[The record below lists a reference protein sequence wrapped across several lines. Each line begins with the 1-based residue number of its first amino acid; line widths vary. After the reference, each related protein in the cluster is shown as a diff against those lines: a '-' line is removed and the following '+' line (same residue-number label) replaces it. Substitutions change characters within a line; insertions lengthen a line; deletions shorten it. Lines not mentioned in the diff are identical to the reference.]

1 MRPLVLAALLAGGG
15 AAPSHRS
22 LGDGGWHAA
31 HPGFVS
37 PTTKAPAT
45 NAATQS
51 QRPVFDPAKQL
62 RGCAGVDTLNSNFQH
77 NKFQMVV
84 ALKPWRFLA
93 TIEMRFKSVSAREAA
108 GLNLAKTAG
117 ARVLGWLPA
126 ARGRPQSLFFQTTT
140 NAINTGL
147 GGNSFR
153 VEGVGTIDTKAVT
166 FHCEGLGFDCGEGCA
181 KVDCG
186 NGATAAYQARRRR
199 YPRPPAP
206 PPPPHLSRRPVA
218 APQVDSYLGRGFE
231 AHVRVQ
237 NWKPGTHVGLQ
248 WPGRTIK
255 PVAPRA
261 ATVLKTESL
270 GWGSQTIFTLANEPI
285 QGGPK
290 PTWETFNFHTDGMPE
305 GVPILECWAPGKP
318 IVPGHRPP
326 PPPLASPP
334 PPPAPKKA
342 KPPPAPRKR
351 APSPSSSPAFGDGPQ
366 AVPYS
371 GPQGGGGFSSDGG
384 EGGPSPMMI
393 IGAVAAAAGVVLVA
407 FFAFRSC
414 CGGGGGE
421 RTVHGGGFDDD
432 ELQDD
437 GPLQI
442 IVEAFDHEAELEIQP
457 DAFDSFE
464 GLRELVVDAVPQ
476 MFGDTDSIVL
486 DYMGSGGRWQR
497 VKTRTSLATVKASG
511 SIKITVQPP
520 AARNANGRRRGF
532 EMLGADDDDDL

>member
-45 NAATQS
+45 NAAS

-62 RGCAGVDTLNSNFQH
+62 PGCAGVDTLNSNFQH

-199 YPRPPAP
+199 
-206 PPPPHLSRRPVA
+206 RRRHP
-218 APQVDSYLGRGFE
+218 
-231 AHVRVQ
+231 
-237 NWKPGTHVGLQ
+237 
-248 WPGRTIK
+248 
-255 PVAPRA
+255 
-261 ATVLKTESL
+261 
-270 GWGSQTIFTLANEPI
+270 
-285 QGGPK
+285 
-290 PTWETFNFHTDGMPE
+290 
-305 GVPILECWAPGKP
+305 
-318 IVPGHRPP
+318 RPP
-326 PPPLASPP
+326 PPP
-334 PPPAPKKA
+334 PAA
-342 KPPPAPRKR
+342 TLTRRRRLTSRRPRR
-351 APSPSSSPAFGDGPQ
+351 TTGGQLLWPRLRGPR
-366 AVPYS
+366 P
-371 GPQGGGGFSSDGG
+371 
-384 EGGPSPMMI
+384 
-393 IGAVAAAAGVVLVA
+393 
-407 FFAFRSC
+407 R
-414 CGGGGGE
+414 
-421 RTVHGGGFDDD
+421 
-432 ELQDD
+432 
-437 GPLQI
+437 
-442 IVEAFDHEAELEIQP
+442 AELE
-457 DAFDSFE
+457 A
-464 GLRELVVDAVPQ
+464 GHARRAAVARPH
-476 MFGDTDSIVL
+476 D
-486 DYMGSGGRWQR
+486 
-497 VKTRTSLATVKASG
+497 
-511 SIKITVQPP
+511 PP
-520 AARNANGRRRGF
+520 RRAARRHRPQDRVARVG
-532 EMLGADDDDDL
+532 LADDLHPR